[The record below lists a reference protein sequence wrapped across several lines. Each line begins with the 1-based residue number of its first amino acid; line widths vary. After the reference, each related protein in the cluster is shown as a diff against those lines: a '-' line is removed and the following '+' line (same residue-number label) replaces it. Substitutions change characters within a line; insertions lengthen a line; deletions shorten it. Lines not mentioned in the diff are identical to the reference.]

1 MLKIKLIKIGNKKTS
16 IFSIISI
23 DSRKVRSRNTKKLG
37 FIDRIQKKLHIK
49 KDILFEEIKKG
60 VSFSYGFIKLVRS
73 LKNKSFI
80 NKYEIKIL

>member
-23 DSRKVRSRNTKKLG
+23 DSRKIRSKNTKKIG
-37 FIDRIQKKLHIK
+37 FIDRIQKKLHIN
-49 KDILFEEIKKG
+49 KDTLFKEIKKG
-60 VSFSYGFIKLVRS
+60 AAFSYGFIKLTRS